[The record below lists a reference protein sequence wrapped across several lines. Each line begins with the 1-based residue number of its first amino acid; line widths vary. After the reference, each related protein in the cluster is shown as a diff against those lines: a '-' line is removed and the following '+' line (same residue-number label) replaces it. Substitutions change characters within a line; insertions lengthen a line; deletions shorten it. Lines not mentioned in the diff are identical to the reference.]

1 MNSECLPSLELLP
14 LEIIS
19 KLDFAVL
26 IVNKVGV
33 IEFINDAG
41 LMLWGYGINELI
53 GQEVEILLP
62 KNFTDH
68 REKRI
73 NYTSNQP
80 SLSLKERGP
89 LPSLHR
95 NGNIIPVD
103 LTVSQLADN
112 EFYITTAI
120 DLSYLLGK
128 KIALG
133 ESKYRFKDI
142 YFNSSRPMVIND
154 DKGNI
159 KSINQSFIDM
169 FGYILTDIP
178 NIDAWWTLAFPD
190 NKYRQWIC
198 DTWTKHLEES
208 KKESNKFIPV
218 RMIIKCKNGQNK
230 IIIAFA
236 TTTMDEQINTGHL
249 VTFNDITS
257 EALSFNKLVRKER
270 QLLKIEN
277 KYHYLYNASV
287 VGIMNGDLSSVYI
300 ELQQLRLNG
309 IKDLNEFLTSHPK
322 KLLSLIKDIKIK
334 GQNSNFLKLLG
345 YDTNNNYKKI
355 PLDSLDGSLFELF
368 KSSIIAIWN
377 QEDQL
382 EKKVVLNSLDGNS
395 ISAIV
400 NHPIPKNAAEFKNI
414 PISVLDITRQEKS
427 KSEVNFQSKVLSSIK
442 EGVYFVSAFSGK
454 ILYTN
459 PSFSKMFGYEI
470 DEMLGLHVSVVNAP
484 TSVSPEETAEI
495 ISKEIGE
502 NGCWQGEVYN
512 QKKDGTPFWCEA
524 SVITLDHP
532 DFGKVWVSIHN
543 DVSEKKYYT
552 QKLWRQANYDEL
564 TSLANR
570 AYFLERA
577 EEVILRSKVKRK
589 EFAIIFLDLDNF
601 KETNDTLGHS
611 HGDALLI
618 EVSSRLEQITR
629 ESDIVSR
636 FGGDEFVILMDSIE
650 TTKPATI
657 EPLIYKIFNAL
668 NAPFLLNNEVEYITA
683 SMGISLYPNDSQ
695 KIEQL
700 IQFADQ
706 AMYQAKSDGKNNFQ
720 FFENAM
726 QNLAKRN
733 RELDIKLRTALDKN
747 EFKVFFQPIV
757 NLQTNE
763 LIKAEALIRWQCPIE
778 GFISPAEFISIA
790 ENNHT
795 IHDIGDFVFNECI
808 RVINKIKSQFHTR
821 FQISLNKSPVQFQ
834 NKNTHTQETWPA
846 ILMEHAL
853 PTDAICIEITE
864 GILLNKD
871 DLVSRKL
878 DKLQDAGFFF
888 SIDDFGTGYSSLS
901 YLQDV
906 EFDYLKIDKAFID
919 SIETNLKNQAL
930 CEAIIVMA
938 HKLNMQVIAEGIEHK
953 NQYDMLTQMG
963 CDYCQGYYYSKPLPE
978 EQFFSFLANNLKNNF

>member
-1 MNSECLPSLELLP
+1 MNSESLPSLELLP

-19 KLDFAVL
+19 ELDFAVL

-41 LMLWGYGINELI
+41 LMLWGYDINELI
-53 GQEVEILLP
+53 GQKIEILLP
-62 KNFTDH
+62 KNFSDH
-68 REKRI
+68 KEKRI
-73 NYTSNQP
+73 NYTSNP
-80 SLSLKERGP
+80 SSINLKERGP
-89 LPSLHR
+89 LPSRHR
-95 NGNIIPVD
+95 NGNTIPVD
-103 LTVSQLADN
+103 LTVSQLAN
-112 EFYITTAI
+112 QEFYITTAI

-133 ESKYRFKDI
+133 ESKYRFKE
-142 YFNSSRPMVIND
+142 FFLNSSIPMLIND
-154 DKGNI
+154 NKGDI
-159 KSINQSFIDM
+159 TSINQSFTDM

-178 NIDAWWTLAFPD
+178 NLDTWWTLAFPD
-190 NKYRQWIC
+190 EKYRYWLC
-198 DTWTKHLEES
+198 DTWTRHVEES
-208 KKESNKFIPV
+208 IKIKNKFIPV

-230 IIIAFA
+230 IIIALA
-236 TTTMDEQINTGHL
+236 TSTMDEQIHTGHL

-287 VGIMNGDLSSVYI
+287 VGIMNGDLSSVYMA
-300 ELQQLRLNG
+300 LQQLRING
-309 IKDLNEFLTSHPK
+309 IEDLNDYLKSHPK
-322 KLLSLIKDIKIK
+322 KLLALIKDIKIK

-345 YDTNNNYKKI
+345 YDTNNNFKKI
-355 PLDSLDGSLFELF
+355 PLNSLDDSLFELF
-368 KSSIIAIWN
+368 KSSIIAIWE
-377 QEDQL
+377 QEEQL
-382 EKKVVLNSLDGNS
+382 EKKVVLSSIDGHL

-414 PISVLDITRQEKS
+414 PISVLDISKQEKS
-427 KSEVNFQSKVLSSIK
+427 KREISFQSKVLSSIK
-442 EGVYFVSAFSGK
+442 EGVYFVSAKSGE

-470 DEMLGLHVSVVNAP
+470 DEMLGKHVSIVNAP
-484 TSVSPEETAEI
+484 TSVSPEETANEI
-495 ISKEIGE
+495 SREIDK
-502 NGCWQGEVYN
+502 NGCWQGEIYN

-524 SVITLDHP
+524 SVITLEHP

-543 DVSEKKYYT
+543 DISEKKYYT

-564 TSLANR
+564 TNLANR
-570 AYFLERA
+570 PYFLERA
-577 EEVILRSKVKRK
+577 KEVILRAKAKRK

-601 KETNDTLGHS
+601 KETNDSLGHN

-636 FGGDEFVILMDSIE
+636 FGGDEFVILMDNIE

-683 SMGISLYPNDSQ
+683 SIGISLYPNDSE

-733 RELDIKLRTALDKN
+733 RELDIKLRSALSKN
-747 EFKVFFQPIV
+747 EFKVYFQPIV

-778 GFISPAEFISIA
+778 GFISPSEFISVA

-795 IHDIGDFVFNECI
+795 IHEIGDFVFNECI
-808 RVINKIKSQFHTR
+808 RIINKIKSEFNR
-821 FQISLNKSPVQFQ
+821 KFQISLNKSPVQFQ
-834 NKNTHTQETWPA
+834 NKSTHTQDTWPA
-846 ILMEHAL
+846 ALTKHAL

-871 DLVSRKL
+871 DLVSHKL
-878 DKLQDAGFFF
+878 DKLQEAGFYF

-919 SIETNLKNQAL
+919 SIETNTKNQAL

-953 NQYDMLTQMG
+953 NQYDMLTKMG
-963 CDYCQGYYYSKPLPE
+963 CDFCQGYYYSRPLSE
-978 EQFFSFLANNLKNNF
+978 DDFFKFLNENFKNNF